1 MSLTPHDITSI
12 VSALQESSW
21 DEAEVVIGDV
31 KISVARN
38 GARLSHSVVEAAAV
52 SAPVVTPVAP
62 AAPAVAP
69 TSAAPAPV
77 AASSSVPSSIAP
89 AGPVEGSTDHVV
101 KAPSVGVFWAAS
113 EPGAPAFVEIGSTV
127 GAESTVCIVEI
138 MKLMN
143 NVSAGVS
150 GTITAIHVVNGE
162 SVQFGAPLFS
172 IRTDAS

>member
-38 GARLSHSVVEAAAV
+38 GARLSHSGPVAV
-52 SAPVVTPVAP
+52 SAPVAPAVVTAPVSVP
-62 AAPAVAP
+62 AAPA
-69 TSAAPAPV
+69 AAPATV
-77 AASSSVPSSIAP
+77 APPTAAP

-101 KAPSVGVFWAAS
+101 TAPSVGVFWAAS
-113 EPGAPAFVEIGSTV
+113 EPGAPTFVDIGSQV

-143 NVSAGVS
+143 NVSAGLS
-150 GTITAIHVVNGE
+150 GTVTAIHVVNGE

-172 IRTDAS
+172 IRADAS

>member
-12 VSALQESSW
+12 VSALQESTW

-38 GARLSHSVVEAAAV
+38 GARLSHSTGATVSSPVVMHT
-52 SAPVVTPVAP
+52 APV
-62 AAPAVAP
+62 APAVAP
-69 TSAAPAPV
+69 AALAPAALAPAAIAGPASAAPTGPV
-77 AASSSVPSSIAP
+77 AAS
-89 AGPVEGSTDHVV
+89 TDYVV
-101 KAPSVGVFWAAS
+101 TAPSVGVFWAAS
-113 EPGAPAFVEIGSTV
+113 EPGAPAFVDVGSTV

-150 GTITAIHVVNGE
+150 GTISAIHVVNGE

-172 IRTDAS
+172 IRSNGS

>member
-38 GARLSHSVVEAAAV
+38 GARLGHS
-52 SAPVVTPVAP
+52 
-62 AAPAVAP
+62 
-69 TSAAPAPV
+69 APAPASAAVATPTAAAAPPV
-77 AASSSVPSSIAP
+77 AAPVAVPVAAAPPTAAP

-113 EPGAPAFVEIGSTV
+113 EPGAPVFVDVGSTV

-172 IRTDAS
+172 IRADAS

>member
-38 GARLSHSVVEAAAV
+38 GARLSHSGPAAV
-52 SAPVVTPVAP
+52 SAPAVTPVAP
-62 AAPAVAP
+62 SASAVAASPAAPAPAAAP
-69 TSAAPAPV
+69 SAAPAG
-77 AASSSVPSSIAP
+77 ASP

-143 NVSAGVS
+143 NVAAGVS

-172 IRTDAS
+172 IRADAS